1 MGCGAML
8 LDDGYPLFLT
18 VLILENETIMLS
30 QNIVHRLLTDA
41 ALHPRGIDTSGL
53 HIHFLMK

>member
-1 MGCGAML
+1 ML